1 MAVFLMRDAV
11 LNGVDQVEAM
21 RKLEGGNCANISVTI
36 KVEFNPKEML
46 EQISIRTSLEWRAET

>member
-21 RKLEGGNCANISVTI
+21 RKLEGGNCVNIDVTI

-46 EQISIRTSLEWRAET
+46 EQISIRTSLKWRAET

>member
-21 RKLEGGNCANISVTI
+21 HKLEGGNRANIGVTI
-36 KVEFNPKEML
+36 KVEFNPEEML